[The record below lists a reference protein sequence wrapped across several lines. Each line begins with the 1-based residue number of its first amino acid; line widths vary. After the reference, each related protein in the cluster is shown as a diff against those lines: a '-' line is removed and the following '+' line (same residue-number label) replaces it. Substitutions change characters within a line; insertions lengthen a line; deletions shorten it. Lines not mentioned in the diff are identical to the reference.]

1 MKRSA
6 VSVFIC
12 IILLHFCHT
21 QSKNQSE
28 YSSKLERSF
37 QRNKIRGFIL
47 ERAERIAAGKYLG
60 GCVGYECE
68 QPDESIQ
75 YTFIS
80 QFANFEELNELLY
93 HPSGLVRCYA
103 LDALI
108 EKGKVSYYQIL
119 KEKLSDESEV
129 LEAHGCELFPI
140 KVRDYYYNRLSDKIS
155 KSEKKEIDMLILKY
169 ENASAVKKSLSE
181 EKHKSADR
189 KK

>member
-1 MKRSA
+1 MKRSN

-12 IILLHFCHT
+12 LFLLYFCQT
-21 QSKNQSE
+21 QSGNQSNF
-28 YSSKLERSF
+28 SKLERSF

-47 ERAERIAAGKYLG
+47 ERADWMAAGKYLG

-68 QPDESIQ
+68 QPDESVQ

-80 QFANFEELNELLY
+80 QFAKSEELNELLY

-103 LDALI
+103 LDALM
-108 EKGKVSYYQIL
+108 EKGKFNYYQVL

-129 LEAHGCELFPI
+129 LEAHGCEVFPI

-155 KSEKKEIDMLILKY
+155 KSEKKEIDLLIL
-169 ENASAVKKSLSE
+169 NSRNSHDVKKSLSE
-181 EKHKSADR
+181 EKHKPAGR